1 MTEELDQG
9 RRNIRCR
16 LDATWSARSKL
27 LIALLIAFTAIVISM
42 LRESLPWIWMTLAL
56 LPLAI
61 WFVEEDRLIRQAA
74 FAGLL
79 ESAAAEQGLV
89 SVKPAEPVSRRDT
102 SSAAA
107 QPQGALAES

>member
-1 MTEELDQG
+1 LV
-9 RRNIRCR
+9 
-16 LDATWSARSKL
+16 
-27 LIALLIAFTAIVISM
+27 ALLIAFTAIVISM
-42 LRESLPWIWMTLAL
+42 LRESLPWIWMTLTL

-61 WFVEEDRLIRQAA
+61 WFVEEDRLIRLAA

-89 SVKPAEPVSRRDT
+89 SVKPVKPVSRRDT
-102 SSAAA
+102 PSAAA